1 MAWIKA
7 CSVGDFE
14 PDEGI
19 RVEADP
25 PVAVFHVDG
34 EYFAIGDICTHG
46 QSSLAEGYLDGTEV
60 ECSWHFAKFC
70 LRTGRALTLP
80 ATEDVA
86 TYPVRVEDDI
96 VFVDV

>member
-1 MAWIKA
+1 MWVKVCGVA
-7 CSVGDFE
+7 DFK
-14 PDEGI
+14 PDEGV
-19 RVEADP
+19 RVESDP
-25 PVAVFHVDG
+25 PVAVFQVDG
-34 EYFAIGDICTHG
+34 GYLAIADTCTHG
-46 QSSLAEGYLDGTEV
+46 QSSLAEGYLDGAEV

-86 TYPVRVEDDI
+86 TYPVRVEADV